1 MFYSLKNIRNSDF
14 HYSLKEKS
22 YIFLKGLFLYFLSVS
37 IIAMFIMGIDEIIV
51 KNLNYPSIHDLFRKS
66 KSNINNNYNIF
77 LIVLLLPFIEELF
90 FRLILVPSRR
100 NITIFTF
107 LLSLFLC
114 YGGLYPQKIDW
125 FLFLSITISSVTS
138 VIILYFLNKNSKI
151 ELFFLNKQK
160 ILTIISFVTFGLIHL
175 GNIEKIY
182 WELILFYPVY
192 VLPQIS
198 IGYFCS
204 ILRLKFGFIWGVLF
218 HSTINLIGSSL

>member
-90 FRLILVPSRR
+90 FRL
-100 NITIFTF
+100 
-107 LLSLFLC
+107 
-114 YGGLYPQKIDW
+114 KIDW
-125 FLFLSITISSVTS
+125 FLFLSITISSVIS

-204 ILRLKFGFIWGVLF
+204 ILRLKFGFIWGILF